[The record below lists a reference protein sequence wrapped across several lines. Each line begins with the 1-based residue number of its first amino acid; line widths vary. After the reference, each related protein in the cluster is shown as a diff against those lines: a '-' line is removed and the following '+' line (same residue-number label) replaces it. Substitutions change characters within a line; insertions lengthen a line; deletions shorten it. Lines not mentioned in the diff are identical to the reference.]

1 MANVTLKEAVTVCEA
16 AIARAKELGITIA
29 VSVVDSGTN
38 LVTMQK
44 MENALLLGIEG
55 SKGKAVASV
64 LKGTLRRVQ
73 RRPDTEERQ
82 SGYASA
88 TDPLFGESSGDLI
101 PRNDS
106 PVMRALQIQMGGRF
120 ILGRGAVPIFRDSEL
135 IGACGAGGGTGEED
149 EDCSRAGAAAIG

>member
-1 MANVTLKEAVTVCEA
+1 MKGEARCDGAVEPPTARGREGEEMANVTLKEAVTVCEA

-64 LKGTLRRVQ
+64 
-73 RRPDTEERQ
+73 
-82 SGYASA
+82 
-88 TDPLFGESSGDLI
+88 LFGESSGDLI

>member
-16 AIARAKELGITIA
+16 AIARANELGITIA

-64 LKGTLRRVQ
+64 
-73 RRPDTEERQ
+73 
-82 SGYASA
+82 
-88 TDPLFGESSGDLI
+88 LFGESSGDLI

>member
-64 LKGTLRRVQ
+64 L
-73 RRPDTEERQ
+73 
-82 SGYASA
+82 
-88 TDPLFGESSGDLI
+88 FGESSGDLI

-120 ILGRGAVPIFRDSEL
+120 ILGRGAVPISRDSEL

>member
-64 LKGTLRRVQ
+64 
-73 RRPDTEERQ
+73 
-82 SGYASA
+82 
-88 TDPLFGESSGDLI
+88 LFGESSGDLI

>member
-38 LVTMQK
+38 LGTMQK

-64 LKGTLRRVQ
+64 
-73 RRPDTEERQ
+73 
-82 SGYASA
+82 
-88 TDPLFGESSGDLI
+88 LFGESSGDLI